1 MTVSAPTDHDKKE
14 WIHAFRM
21 HQVDTMEA
29 RSRFFER
36 KLEREGLRVPR
47 ASILVTKGMN
57 APLLAIQQ
65 EAAQQSRTGS
75 IKLEKMQGEIIIVIG
90 IIIHCI

>member
-1 MTVSAPTDHDKKE
+1 MTVSAPTEHDKKE

-29 RSRFFER
+29 RSRFFEK
-36 KLEREGLRVPR
+36 KLERDGLRVPR

-57 APLLAIQQ
+57 TPLVAVQKSN
-65 EAAQQSRTGS
+65 ART
-75 IKLEKMQGEIIIVIG
+75 
-90 IIIHCI
+90 

>member
-65 EAAQQSRTGS
+65 EAAQQSRT
-75 IKLEKMQGEIIIVIG
+75 
-90 IIIHCI
+90 